1 MNTLT
6 AAEINALHE
15 ALDDEHQSWAIY
27 DQVISDFGEVR
38 PFINIRDAEARHI
51 EALSRLF
58 VRYNIAI
65 PDNPWLGKVERYAS
79 VQEACEAAVA
89 AEIANGDLYERLF
102 KDELRPDISRVL
114 RNLQEASL
122 ERHLPAFQ
130 RCAQGA
136 GQGGG
141 QGGGQGR
148 GAGRGRG
155 QGGGQ
160 GQGRGAGGGGRGQQG
175 NINR

>member
-1 MNTLT
+1 MTTLT

-51 EALSRLF
+51 DALSRLF
-58 VRYNIAI
+58 VRYNLTI
-65 PDNPWLGKVERYAS
+65 PDNPWIGKVERYSS
-79 VQEACEAAVA
+79 VQEACTAAVA

-102 KDELRPDISRVL
+102 QDELRPDILRVL
-114 RNLQEASL
+114 GNLQEASL

-130 RCAQGA
+130 RCVQGT
-136 GQGGG
+136 GQ
-141 QGGGQGR
+141 

-155 QGGGQ
+155 AAR
-160 GQGRGAGGGGRGQQG
+160 GRGLGGGRGQGGGAGRGQQG
-175 NINR
+175 